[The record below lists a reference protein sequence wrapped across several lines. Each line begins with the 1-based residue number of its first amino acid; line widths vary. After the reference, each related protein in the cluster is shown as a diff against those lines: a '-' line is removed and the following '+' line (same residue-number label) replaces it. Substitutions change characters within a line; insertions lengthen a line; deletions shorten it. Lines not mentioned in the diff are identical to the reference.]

1 MLGNFTYSKRQNDSF
16 SCKAWLSLTEHN
28 SISKIK
34 NASISRS
41 QWLALKVLKKNN
53 EWRVAF
59 KATEQMMPFF
69 FLSVSREGCPVLA
82 FSKFMPSKFMPSTEA
97 MVTLGYHNLETE
109 QGPMALTLGSQ
120 VLSLPFVCRKTFI
133 KK

>member
-1 MLGNFTYSKRQNDSF
+1 MLGNFTYSKDRMTPSLARL
-16 SCKAWLSLTEHN
+16 KLSLTEHN

-41 QWLALKVLKKNN
+41 QWLALESAKKNN

-69 FLSVSREGCPVLA
+69 F
-82 FSKFMPSKFMPSTEA
+82 
-97 MVTLGYHNLETE
+97 
-109 QGPMALTLGSQ
+109 
-120 VLSLPFVCRKTFI
+120 
-133 KK
+133 